1 MSVVPKAKSQTKP
14 AVYNPATW
22 REKTLEGNFYVGIW
36 LVQPGLNSVSRNG
49 TPVRLESKVM
59 AVLVCLARQ
68 AGNPL
73 SKEELLTEVW
83 PDTFVTEDALKR
95 CISELRRVFED
106 DAREPRVIETIPK
119 RGYRLIAPVSA
130 EEKGASPGA
139 GDNHFPDV
147 EKTPPVAAR
156 WWKAAVA
163 IAVSAAALILA
174 GRAVQAWKTT
184 GGTYATRR
192 VRLVVLPFQ
201 NLSGD
206 ASQDFFSAG
215 LTDELTTQLG
225 RLDPPHLG
233 VIASTSSNL
242 MPGKSIPEIAQML
255 NVQYVLEG
263 SVRRSANQVRI
274 DAQLIQA
281 SDQTH
286 IWASSFTRNLT
297 DVLKVQTEVSE
308 AVARQIPANLHITT
322 ASAAPSVN
330 PRAHDAYLKGKLYLD
345 SRNDLTESL
354 GSFEEAIHEDPG
366 YAKAYAGLA
375 YAYVLLG
382 EAPSNIVVP
391 REARRRSREA
401 AQRALEIDPALAQ
414 AHAAL
419 GMAAF
424 DYDWDLRAAEHEYQ
438 LALELEPNDPL
449 IHEWLGHVYMVQGK
463 KREALEEGQRSL
475 DLDPVSPPC
484 HAFLARTHYY
494 YGEYDRAINYARHI
508 LDIEP
513 QFLDARYWL
522 GNAYLRK
529 KMYAEAIEQF
539 HQGRELSGHN
549 SVMVMGYGYAQARA
563 GNLEEARG
571 ALRELEAKR
580 AKQYVPS
587 MYFAGIYLGLGDNGQ
602 ALKYLNQAYEERSD
616 ELIFLGVDPMLD
628 PLRSDAGFKDLL
640 RRIGVE
646 SVAKN

>member
-1 MSVVPKAKSQTKP
+1 MESDF
-14 AVYNPATW
+14 
-22 REKTLEGNFYVGIW
+22 RVGAW
-36 LVQPGLNSVSRNG
+36 LVQPSLNSVSRNG
-49 TPVRLESKVM
+49 AAVRLESKVM

-68 AGNPL
+68 AGKPL
-73 SKEELLTEVW
+73 TKDELLTAVW

-106 DAREPRVIETIPK
+106 DPREPRIIETIPK
-119 RGYRLIAPVSA
+119 RGYRLIASVST
-130 EEKGASPGA
+130 EKEDLPAAAGVASPLVTRS
-139 GDNHFPDV
+139 NVP
-147 EKTPPVAAR
+147 KAAKS
-156 WWKAAVA
+156 WKAAAA
-163 IAVSAAALILA
+163 IGVSALLILG
-174 GRAVQAWKTT
+174 GRAVLAWKKK
-184 GGTYATRR
+184 AEIHVPEK

-206 ASQDFFSAG
+206 GSQDFFSAG

-225 RLDPPHLG
+225 RLDPARLG

-242 MPGKSIPEIAQML
+242 MPGKSIPEIARL
-255 NVQYVLEG
+255 LSVQYVLEG
-263 SVRRSANQVRI
+263 SVRRSANEVRI
-274 DAQLIQA
+274 DAQLIQT

-308 AVARQIPANLHITT
+308 AVARQIPTNLHITT
-322 ASAAPSVN
+322 PSAVPSVN
-330 PRAHDAYLKGKLYLD
+330 PKAHDAYLKGKLYLD
-345 SRNDLTESL
+345 SRSDLKESL
-354 GSFEEAIHEDPG
+354 GSFTEAIRTDPN

-375 YAYVLLG
+375 YAYILLG
-382 EAPSNIVVP
+382 EAPSNVILP
-391 REARRRSREA
+391 GEARRAGREA
-401 AQRALEIDPALAQ
+401 AHRALEIDPALAQ

-424 DYDWDLRAAEHEYQ
+424 DYDWDLRAAENEYR
-438 LALELEPNDPL
+438 LALEIEPTDPL
-449 IHEWLGHVYMVQGK
+449 IHEWLGHVYMVQGRK
-463 KREALEEGQRSL
+463 KEALEEGQRSL
-475 DLDPVSPPC
+475 DLDPVSPAC

-494 YGEYDRAINYARHI
+494 YGEYDRAIEYARHI

-529 KMYAEAIEQF
+529 RMYREAIEQF
-539 HQGRELSGHN
+539 RQGRALSGHN

-571 ALRELEAKR
+571 ALRELEIKR
-580 AKQYVPS
+580 VKQYVPS
-587 MYFAGIYLGLGDNGQ
+587 MYFAGVYLGLGDNAQ
-602 ALKYLNQAYEERSD
+602 ALKYLNRAYEEHSD

-628 PLRSDAGFKDLL
+628 PLRSDPGFKDLL
-640 RRIGVE
+640 SRIGVK
-646 SVAKN
+646 SVVKN

>member
-1 MSVVPKAKSQTKP
+1 M
-14 AVYNPATW
+14 
-22 REKTLEGNFYVGIW
+22 EGDFHMGAW
-36 LVQPGLNSVSRNG
+36 LVQPSLNSVSRNG
-49 TPVRLESKVM
+49 AAVRLESKVM
-59 AVLVCLARQ
+59 SVLVCLARQ

-73 SKEELLTEVW
+73 SKEELLTAVW
-83 PDTFVTEDALKR
+83 PDTFVTEDTLKR

-119 RGYRLIAPVSA
+119 RGYRLIAPVSPKKESNPA
-130 EEKGASPGA
+130 KADADDSPGA
-139 GDNHFPDV
+139 GIQVRP
-147 EKTPPVAAR
+147 AAK
-156 WWKAAVA
+156 WWKGAAA
-163 IAVSAAALILA
+163 LAGLGAALIL
-174 GRAVQAWKTT
+174 GVRGFPAWKKK
-184 GGTYATRR
+184 ADVQPIRK

-225 RLDPPHLG
+225 RLDPLRLG

-242 MPGKSIPEIAQML
+242 MSGKSIPEIAQIL

-263 SVRRSANQVRI
+263 SIRRSANEVRI

-308 AVARQIPANLHITT
+308 AVARQIPANLHITA
-322 ASAAPSVN
+322 ASPSPSVD

-345 SRNDLTESL
+345 SRSDLDKSL
-354 GSFEEAIHEDPG
+354 QSFEEAIHDDPN
-366 YAKAYAGLA
+366 YAIAYAGLA
-375 YAYVLLG
+375 NAYILLG
-382 EAPSNIVVP
+382 EAPSNVILP
-391 REARRRSREA
+391 TEARRAGREA
-401 AQRALEIDPALAQ
+401 AQHALEIDPALAQ

-424 DYDWDLRAAEHEYQ
+424 DYDWDLRAAEHEYRV
-438 LALELEPNDPL
+438 ALELEPNDS
-449 IHEWLGHVYMVQGK
+449 ITHDWLGHVYMVQGK
-463 KREALEEGQRSL
+463 KKEALEEGHRSL
-475 DLDPVSPPC
+475 DLDPLSPAC
-484 HAFLARTHYY
+484 HALLARIHYY
-494 YGEYDRAINYARHI
+494 YGDYDEAIEYARHI

-513 QFLDARYWL
+513 RFLDARYWL
-522 GNAYLRK
+522 GIAYSRK
-529 KMYAEAIEQF
+529 KMYPEAIEQF
-539 HQGRELSGHN
+539 REGRELSGHN

-563 GNLEEARG
+563 GNREEARG
-571 ALRELEAKR
+571 ALRELETKR

-587 MYFAGIYLGLGDNGQ
+587 MYFAGVYLGLGDNTQ

-616 ELIFLGVDPMLD
+616 ELIFLGIDPLLD
-628 PLRSDAGFKDLL
+628 PLRSDPGFKDLL
-640 RRIGVE
+640 RRIGIE